1 MRTFHRNSVFLAPVV
16 LSLLLGGCSDEPET
30 TTATDQGSTEVAAAP
45 ATQPAAP
52 QPADV
57 VARVGDEVITFSLL
71 NTMLNSSAVVGLS
84 VPALGTPER
93 KQVIIT
99 LLDKAISANLLYLDA
114 RQQGVDQ
121 QPEYLRDIRRF
132 DDAVLAQLYRDKY
145 LLGNITVSEEE
156 IADYHKTALEP
167 GTELDD
173 DTRMAITATLRK
185 QKLEQLKNTQ
195 RERIREGMVVE
206 VDAGALNPEQDET
219 RKDTDAVAEFGG
231 EKITWGE
238 VKGLMQGADQRVE
251 HATFYLDS
259 DTERLKRLDGIID
272 ARIMAEKGRAAGLEQ
287 DPGYIARTAEF
298 HKTRLINLHR
308 TQLIESWQPS
318 EETLQAYFMEHQ
330 DKISIPEMRK
340 LQMVVL
346 ETKEEADA
354 LKQQIEA
361 GELTMF
367 QAAQEHSIDP
377 NAKQTLGEM
386 GWVARGS
393 GFKELDDF
401 TFFQEPDVLGGPI
414 QSPAGWHLVKV
425 LDVQDAQYQSLE
437 EPEARRKTLRMY
449 MREKLDSYV
458 IDLRKNSFSVK
469 VDEPALAAQFQKE
482 ADFMAELNRKA
493 AEEGSITKQREQ
505 ELQKLMQE

>member
-1 MRTFHRNSVFLAPVV
+1 MQ
-16 LSLLLGGCSDEPET
+16 E
-30 TTATDQGSTEVAAAP
+30 
-45 ATQPAAP
+45 
-52 QPADV
+52 PADI

-93 KQVIIT
+93 NQVIIT

-114 RQQGVDQ
+114 RQKGVDQ
-121 QPEYLRDIRRF
+121 QPEYLSDIKRF

-145 LLGNITVSEEE
+145 LLGNITVSDEE
-156 IADYHKTALEP
+156 ITEYHKTALAS
-167 GTELDD
+167 GTELND

-185 QKLEQLKNTQ
+185 QKLEQLKDTQ
-195 RERIREGMVVE
+195 RERIREDLVVE
-206 VDAGALNPEQDET
+206 VDAMALNPDKDET
-219 RKDTDAVAEFGG
+219 RKDSDVVAEFGG

-238 VKGLMQGADQRVE
+238 VKGLMKGADQRVE

-272 ARIMAEKGRAAGLEQ
+272 ARILAGKGRAAGLEQ
-287 DPGYIARTAEF
+287 DPLFIARTEEF

-308 TQLIESWQPS
+308 SQLIKSWQPS
-318 EETLQAYFMEHQ
+318 DEVLHAYFKQHQ
-330 DKISIPEMRK
+330 DEISIPEMRK
-340 LQMVVL
+340 VQMVVL
-346 ETKEEADA
+346 GTKEEAEA
-354 LKQQIEA
+354 IKQQIDA

-367 QAAQEHSIDP
+367 QAAQDHSIDP

-393 GFKELDDF
+393 GFKELDNL
-401 TFFQEPDVLGGPI
+401 TFFQEPDVLGGPV

-458 IDLRKNSFSVK
+458 IDLRKNSFSVT
-469 VDEPALAAQFQKE
+469 VDDAALAAHFQKE
-482 ADFMAELNRKA
+482 VEFMAELNRKA
-493 AEEGSITKQREQ
+493 AEEGSLTKQREQ
-505 ELQKLMQE
+505 ELQKLIQPE